1 MATFKHMSAC
11 AAVAATL
18 LPAVGLVASP
28 ASAPAKTLPRTSK
41 PTTIERAL
49 LHSHELWATIDV
61 CNPADQPDTVG
72 IRGSMPGD
80 GRARDQMY
88 MSFRLQYEEAKTGAW
103 YDLPG
108 GGSAK
113 FIHVGAGASVRQG
126 GRSFQLQPQSGKPAF
141 TLRGVVD
148 YEWLRGSRVIE
159 TATRTT
165 TAGHKSLAGADPA
178 GYTAA
183 SCLIG

>member
-1 MATFKHMSAC
+1 VATFKHMSAC
-11 AAVAATL
+11 AAIAAAIAS
-18 LPAVGLVASP
+18 AVGLAASP
-28 ASAPAKTLPRTSK
+28 ASAPAKTQPRTSK

-80 GRARDQMY
+80 KRAGDKMY
-88 MSFRLQYEEAKTGAW
+88 MSFRLQYLNSSGQW
-103 YDLPG
+103 VDL
-108 GGSAK
+108 SS
-113 FIHVGAGASVRQG
+113 GASSVFAAVGSGASARQG
-126 GRSFQLQPQSGKPAF
+126 GTSFELKPVAGKPAV

-148 YEWLRGSRVIE
+148 FEWRRGKTIVVSAE
-159 TATRTT
+159 QPT

-178 GYTAA
+178 DFSAA
-183 SCLIG
+183 TCVIG